1 MLQCTEPAPHPAKN
15 DPAPNVKSAK
25 LEKPRMKAMSPKSV
39 VTPRPLW
46 LAGGGVGAG
55 REESALNMCNLERP
69 CR

>member
-25 LEKPRMKAMSPKSV
+25 LEKPCMKAMSPKSV